1 MSLENEGAVA
11 APVVE
16 APVTETPVTPEAPKA
31 SMEDTIRAKFRE
43 LSKSDEELTKP
54 EGKVDKPAEP
64 IRGPD
69 GKFQK
74 TGDLAAAVVEPPV
87 VEGPAVDPTLEPAA
101 KTPEELAAKAAA
113 EEAAKAAVDPALAK
127 APSSWKKEAQAKWAA
142 MDPDLQREVLRR
154 EEDFH
159 KGLETYKGWAN
170 VGQTLHAEIQPY
182 EAMIRAA
189 NTTPQALIK
198 DVFNT
203 IYQLKTGSADQKAAV
218 ALNILQGYGV
228 DLEAV
233 TAAAARAAEGQPAVD
248 PRVALLEQKLS
259 KFEQDQKAR
268 EQENLR
274 RDFADVVSETEA
286 FSKAP
291 NHEHYEAVKLEM
303 AAFLESGVCS
313 TLQEAYDK
321 ACWANDTVRAK
332 LDAKRREAER
342 KQVAEKAAA
351 AKKAAA
357 VNVVSRGTLPTAP
370 KVGTMDE
377 TIRNKLREISAR
389 A

>member
-11 APVVE
+11 APAVETPVVE
-16 APVTETPVTPEAPKA
+16 TPAAPETPVTPT
-31 SMEDTIRAKFRE
+31 SMEDTIRSKFRE
-43 LSKSDEELTKP
+43 LSKSDEGLAKPDEKLTKP
-54 EGKVDKPAEP
+54 EAKVAKPAESV
-64 IRGPD
+64 RGPD
-69 GKFQK
+69 GKFTK
-74 TGDLAAAVVEPPV
+74 TGDLAGETIAAEAPIEEPV
-87 VEGPAVDPTLEPAA
+87 VEEPVV
-101 KTPEELAAKAAA
+101 EEPVV
-113 EEAAKAAVDPALAK
+113 EDPALAK
-127 APSSWKKEAQAKWAA
+127 APSSWKKEAQAKWAG
-142 MDPDLQREVLRR
+142 MDADLKREVLRR

-170 VGQTLHAEIQPY
+170 VGQTLHSEIQPY

-218 ALNILQGYGV
+218 ALNILQSYGV

-233 TAAAARAAEGQPAVD
+233 TAAAAKAAEGQPPVD
-248 PRVALLEQKLS
+248 PQVFRLAQEVEQLK
-259 KFEQDQKAR
+259 KGQQER
-268 EQENLR
+268 EQERLR
-274 RDFADVVSETEA
+274 GEFATVVQEAEA
-286 FSKAP
+286 FGKAP
-291 NHEHYEAVKLEM
+291 GHEHYETVKLEM

-342 KQVAEKAAA
+342 KQAAEKAAA

>member
-11 APVVE
+11 APAV
-16 APVTETPVTPEAPKA
+16 ETPVVETLAVPATPEKPV
-31 SMEDTIRAKFRE
+31 SMEDTIRSKFRE
-43 LSKSDEELTKP
+43 LSKSDEGLTKP
-54 EGKVDKPAEP
+54 EVKIDKPGEP
-64 IRGPD
+64 VRGPD
-69 GKFQK
+69 GKFTK
-74 TGDLAAAVVEPPV
+74 TGDLAGDTIAAETPVEEPVVEEPVVEEPVVEP
-87 VEGPAVDPTLEPAA
+87 EDPTI
-101 KTPEELAAKAAA
+101 
-113 EEAAKAAVDPALAK
+113 AK
-127 APSSWKKEAQAKWAA
+127 APSSWRKDAQAKWAA
-142 MDPDLQREVLRR
+142 MDVDVRREVLRR

-170 VGQTLHAEIQPY
+170 VGQTLHSEIQPY

-218 ALNILQGYGV
+218 ALNILQSYGV

-233 TAAAARAAEGQPAVD
+233 TGAAARAAEGRPAVD
-248 PRVALLEQKLS
+248 PEVIRLSQEVEQLK
-259 KFEQDQKAR
+259 KGQQER
-268 EQENLR
+268 EQERLR
-274 RDFADVVSETEA
+274 GEFAGVVQEAEA
-286 FSKAP
+286 FGKAP
-291 NHEHYEAVKLEM
+291 GHEHYETVKLEM

-332 LDAKRREAER
+332 LDAKRREADR

-377 TIRNKLREISAR
+377 TIRSKLREISAR